1 MYIEERKDLFRK
13 GKRGSN
19 PYIVM
24 LLLLLIVAFVGVLRA
39 YGRGEIWPPFV
50 PTPTPTRTV
59 NSYRIEGDMHFK
71 AGSLERAIDAYKQAI
86 LLEPENIDIRI
97 ELAKIQVY
105 SSASLTTD
113 QSRRDRLSEAL
124 QIIDQAKEIA
134 PTNSNVLATR
144 SFVLNWNGDTILYPD
159 RYEEFQDQAEQEALL
174 SLQLDTRNV
183 FAMIYYAEVLTY
195 QFKWAQATEYLTQAE
210 EMGYQLMDF
219 HRVMG
224 ALYEYQGSYRQAID
238 EYVKAITLMPNLTF
252 LYNDVGVLYRYYEE
266 YDTALEYFAKAANL
280 NIQLGI
286 DDPIP
291 YMAIANTYIRRGD
304 AMAASRNAYRA
315 LAINPYNADTYGRV
329 GRIYYSARN
338 YEGSIPALQCAVT
351 GCSAQVSC
359 EAREEDPCVRE
370 IPLEKLPLSD
380 TTVAYYLTY
389 GSVLAGLHR
398 PGDDNCVRAAKVF
411 AELRAVYSHVPE
423 YMNIVQKSEFICQLD
438 TTPLPTPTPTSAPED
453 VPATEV
459 PLIIPTPTP
468 TPTN

>member
-1 MYIEERKDLFRK
+1 MYIEERKNLFRK
-13 GKRGSN
+13 GRRSSN

-24 LLLLLIVAFVGVLRA
+24 LLLLLIVGFVAVLRA

-59 NSYRIEGDMHFK
+59 NSYRIEGEMHFK
-71 AGSLERAIDAYKQAI
+71 AGSLEKAIEAYKQAI
-86 LLEPENIDIRI
+86 LLEPESVDIHI

-113 QSRRDRLSEAL
+113 QSRRDRLNEAL
-124 QIIDQAKEIA
+124 GVIDQAKEIA

-144 SFVLNWNGDTILYPD
+144 AFVLDWNGNTTLYPD
-159 RYEEFQDQAEQEALL
+159 RFEEFQDLAEQEALL
-174 SLQLDTRNV
+174 ALQLDTRNV

-195 QFKWAQATEYLTQAE
+195 QFKWVQATEYLTQAQ
-210 EMGYQLMDF
+210 EMGTQLMDF

-224 ALYEYQGSYRQAID
+224 TLYEYQGRYRQAID
-238 EYVKAITLMPNLTF
+238 EYTKAIALMPNLTF
-252 LYNDVGVLYRYYEE
+252 LYNDVGVLYRHLEE
-266 YDTALEYFAKAANL
+266 FDTALEYFAKAANL
-280 NIQLGI
+280 NTQLGI

-304 AMAASRNAYRA
+304 AMAASRNAYKA
-315 LAINPYNADTYGRV
+315 LSINPYNADTYGRV

-338 YEGSIPALQCAVT
+338 YEGSIPALQCAVA

-359 EAREEDPCVRE
+359 EAREEDPCVLD

-380 TTVAYYLTY
+380 STVAYYLTY

-398 PGDDNCVRAAKVF
+398 PGDDYCVRAAVVF
-411 AELRAVYSHVPE
+411 AELRAIYAQVPE
-423 YMNIVQKSEFICQLD
+423 YMKIVGDSEAICQGD
-438 TTPLPTPTPTSAPED
+438 MTPLPTPTPTTVPED
-453 VPATEV
+453 FLATEV

>member
-1 MYIEERKDLFRK
+1 
-13 GKRGSN
+13 
-19 PYIVM
+19 
-24 LLLLLIVAFVGVLRA
+24 
-39 YGRGEIWPPFV
+39 
-50 PTPTPTRTV
+50 
-59 NSYRIEGDMHFK
+59 MHFK

-195 QFKWAQATEYLTQAE
+195 QFKWVQATEYLTQAE

-280 NIQLGI
+280 NTQLGI

-398 PGDDNCVRAAKVF
+398 PGDDNCVRAAEVF

-423 YMNIVQKSEFICQLD
+423 YMNIVQKSEFICQID
-438 TTPLPTPTPTSAPED
+438 TTPLPTPTSTSSPED